1 MSLFCALQADR
12 VGNSEEKKKTY
23 SGLSRL
29 RVSGIMK
36 LSTVHCPAG
45 LHESVHKKKK
55 NSYLRIAERFRI
67 CKIVLLLFSLPWSIP
82 AAAIL
87 MDL

>member
-1 MSLFCALQADR
+1 MSARADQ

-45 LHESVHKKKK
+45 LHESVYKKKK
-55 NSYLRIAERFRI
+55 NSYLPIAERFRI
-67 CKIVLLLFSLPWSIP
+67 CKIVLLLFSLPWSMP